1 MTDSADVNID
11 GAINGHCSLT
21 VCAIMYIQLQYCGHA
36 GIMLLTLSYY
46 LLEIPEQC
54 PNP

>member
-21 VCAIMYIQLQYCGHA
+21 VCW
-36 GIMLLTLSYY
+36 
-46 LLEIPEQC
+46 
-54 PNP
+54 